1 MMTMNCFSKRV
12 DHYKDAVTLI
22 YNVTTIHWMYKIYCS
37 FVLIYWSQ
45 LFIYYQNL
53 SLILIKREIYQFTEK
68 LSREWSIIIQGF
80 KNYKNLSKLF
90 KLNDS
95 KHSQFKLNIVSITL

>member
-1 MMTMNCFSKRV
+1 MLLMMMTMNCFSKRV

-45 LFIYYQNL
+45 LFIYYQTL
-53 SLILIKREIYQFTEK
+53 SLILIKRGFISLQKSYQENG
-68 LSREWSIIIQGF
+68 Q
-80 KNYKNLSKLF
+80 
-90 KLNDS
+90 
-95 KHSQFKLNIVSITL
+95 